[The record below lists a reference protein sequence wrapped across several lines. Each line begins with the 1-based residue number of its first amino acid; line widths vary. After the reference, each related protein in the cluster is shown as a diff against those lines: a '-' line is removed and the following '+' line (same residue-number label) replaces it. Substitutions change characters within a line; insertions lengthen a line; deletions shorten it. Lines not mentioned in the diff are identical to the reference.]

1 VLVRRN
7 VFFRDREGV
16 CEPVCQGGA
25 VKSIRI
31 IYLQNIEDRIQS
43 SVVAGL
49 RLERKIFALILD
61 SELIRVWKLYQNKF
75 RCGYCGQVDRRKRC
89 GGCHGEVARLELNV
103 VLVLPPP
110 IRGRLL
116 SSDGVSR

>member
-1 VLVRRN
+1 MGARQLNSDLWQFWSRQSENCSVWSAGMS
-7 VFFRDREGV
+7 FFRDREGV

-61 SELIRVWKLYQNKF
+61 SELIRVWKLYQNT
-75 RCGYCGQVDRRKRC
+75 
-89 GGCHGEVARLELNV
+89 NSV
-103 VLVLPPP
+103 VGTAGKL
-110 IRGRLL
+110 I
-116 SSDGVSR
+116 DGSGVEGVTAKSPAWN